1 MSLSQ
6 RDIESGRE
14 YRAFVAEQERIERE
28 KVEKPIREAEAAL
41 RKSAQA
47 LGLKMREIVLTGAD
61 PEWVF
66 PEDVNNRRMPKA
78 KAFEFSVAECKKF
91 INSDEWQPWN
101 TQENRDALSAYL
113 TRNGCDVIVS
123 FACYQQAAQRLQSLG
138 LLEIIPE
145 PEPEVIP
152 TEPTP
157 KPTPVPRLN
166 RHEKRLDWR
175 GERLSLFEIER
186 KPADEFRA
194 ILRFHPELE
203 SEL

>member
-14 YRAFVAEQERIERE
+14 YRAFIAETERIERE
-28 KVEKPIREAEAAL
+28 KVEKPTREAEAQLQRTA
-41 RKSAQA
+41 RA

-78 KAFEFSVAECKKF
+78 QAYEFSVAECKKF
-91 INSDEWQPWN
+91 LSSDEWQPWN
-101 TQENRDALSAYL
+101 TAENRDALSAYL
-113 TRNGCDVIVS
+113 SRNGCDVITSV
-123 FACYQQAAQRLQSLG
+123 ACYEQAFQRLQSLG
-138 LLEIIPE
+138 LLERIPE
-145 PEPEVIP
+145 PEPVTIP
-152 TEPTP
+152 TTPTP
-157 KPTPVPRLN
+157 EPTPVPRLN
-166 RHEKRLDWR
+166 RHAKILDWR

-194 ILRFHPELE
+194 ILRLHPELE
-203 SEL
+203 AEL